1 MSYILIE
8 NKGEIDAE
16 ALILMGGSSKTQ
28 KQGFIGKWGSGWKY
42 SIATLLRNNID
53 FKIFS
58 GDRQIKIE
66 TQKVDFRGISLEKI
80 IIDSRET
87 SLTTNMGHD
96 WFTWFAIR
104 EILSNSIDEGE
115 HNIVMSTN
123 DINSRSGYTR
133 IYIEHNPEIQNVIDE
148 WDNYFTSDRIDIIYE
163 KGQDKI
169 FSNLHKEEFILMF
182 RRGIR
187 CYEGSTKSLYHY
199 DLSKFEINES
209 RVISNDY
216 SAKKDITVFLNN
228 CDNQTVILNILK
240 NAAKGK
246 YYEGNLSWDIWMLP
260 LRLSETWK
268 TVIGN
273 YRIIPYEM
281 GGWFESES
289 LKYPC
294 YFVQLELAK
303 RIKKSFPEIIVY
315 GVLEDGEKTVLKH
328 EIELDKRKQ
337 FLFNECNRFFNEAG
351 YSVEYPIKVV
361 RFNDY
366 DKLGLA
372 ENDTIYLSEKLF
384 DMGKREIAIT
394 IIEENEHLK
403 TGYKDETR
411 TFQQHIFNLFI
422 SQMEERVA
430 FFL

>member
-8 NKGEIDAE
+8 NKGEINAE

-28 KQGFIGKWGSGWKY
+28 KEGFIGKWGSGNKY
-42 SIATLLRNNID
+42 SIATLLRNNIN

-58 GDRQIKIE
+58 GDREIKIE
-66 TQKVDFRGISLEKI
+66 TEKVDFRGISLEKI
-80 IIDSRET
+80 IIDNRET

-96 WFTWFAIR
+96 WLTWFAIR
-104 EILSNSIDEGE
+104 EMLSNSIDEGE
-115 HNIVMSTN
+115 HNIVMST
-123 DINSRSGYTR
+123 DEVNSRSGYTR
-133 IYIEHNPEIQNVIDE
+133 IYIEHNLEIQNVIDE
-148 WDNYFTSDRIDIIYE
+148 WDNYFTSDRVDTIYE
-163 KGQDKI
+163 KGQDRI
-169 FSNLHKEEFILMF
+169 FPNLHKEEYILMF
-182 RRGIR
+182 RKGIR
-187 CYEGSTKSLYHY
+187 CYEGAVKSLYHY

-216 SAKKDITVFLNN
+216 SAKRDITVFLNN
-228 CDNQTVILNILK
+228 CSNETVILNILK

-246 YYEGNLSWDIWMLP
+246 YYEGNLSWESWMLP

-268 TVIGN
+268 TVIGDH
-273 YRIIPYEM
+273 RIIPYEM
-281 GGWFESES
+281 GGWFEGEA

-303 RIKKSFPEIIVY
+303 RIKKSFPEIVVY

-328 EIELDKRKQ
+328 EVELDKRKQ
-337 FLFNECNRFFNEAG
+337 FLLNECNRFFNEAG

-366 DKLGLA
+366 DNLGLA
-372 ENDTIYLSEKLF
+372 EDKTIYLSEKLF

-403 TGYKDETR
+403 SGYKDETR
-411 TFQQHIFNLFI
+411 AFQQHIFNLFI
-422 SQMEERVA
+422 SQIEERIG